1 MPLGEWGWET
11 VQQSPPIGIAVALGG
26 GALLS
31 VAWEATV
38 RSGLLSMGTD
48 GVGAPLSAL
57 SALTAILVAVQWL
70 VIGTL
75 LGCVGTL
82 SGLYWVA
89 RQTGVTTV
97 PILPSVE
104 GTALQWSSP
113 VPFPFRRAMSL
124 PLPAVPATRVLVGG
138 VRGCSL

>member
-38 RSGLLSMGTD
+38 RSGLLSMGGTD
-48 GVGAPLSAL
+48 GVGVS
-57 SALTAILVAVQWL
+57 LTAILVAVQWL

-89 RQTGVTTV
+89 RQTGVTKV
-97 PILPSVE
+97 PILPSAE

-113 VPFPFRRAMSL
+113 LTFPFRRAMSL